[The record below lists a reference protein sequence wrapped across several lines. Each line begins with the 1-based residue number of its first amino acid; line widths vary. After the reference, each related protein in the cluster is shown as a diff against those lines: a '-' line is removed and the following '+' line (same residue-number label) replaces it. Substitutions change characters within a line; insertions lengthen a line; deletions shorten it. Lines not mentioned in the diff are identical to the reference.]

1 MLEKIP
7 SAIGHALRGARP
19 GVGELMSNDESLR
32 GVPELIQVA
41 SSAFG
46 EGQAI
51 PARYSAD
58 GESVS
63 PPLSWQGTPDDTEA
77 LVLLIEDADS
87 PTPHPLVHAIV
98 WDLAPSDGELTS
110 GALSSSEP
118 QAGLGRNSYFKRT
131 YLPLDPPRGHGPHR
145 YAFQLFACDCSLTFE
160 DAPGRTALREAL
172 RGHVLAKGC
181 LIGTYE
187 RV

>member
-7 SAIGHALRGARP
+7 SAIGRALRGARP
-19 GVGELMSNDESLR
+19 GIDELTYNDESLLD
-32 GVPELIQVA
+32 VPERIAVS
-41 SSAFG
+41 SSAFAD
-46 EGQAI
+46 GQAI
-51 PARYSAD
+51 PARHSTD

-63 PPLSWQGTPDDTEA
+63 PPLSWQGTPDDTES

-87 PTPHPLVHAIV
+87 PTPHPLVHAIA
-98 WDLAPSDGELTS
+98 WDLAPADGELPS

-118 QAGLGRNSYFKRT
+118 QEGLGRNSYLKRT

-145 YAFQLFACDCSLTFE
+145 YAFQVFACDCVLTFA

-187 RV
+187 RA